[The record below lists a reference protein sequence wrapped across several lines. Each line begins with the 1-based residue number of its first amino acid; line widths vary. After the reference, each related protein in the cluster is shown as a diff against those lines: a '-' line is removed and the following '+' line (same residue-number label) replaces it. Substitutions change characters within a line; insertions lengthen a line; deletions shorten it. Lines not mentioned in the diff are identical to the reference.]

1 MWLLQIVG
9 CWLRNFN
16 GAYYHGE
23 KGEPDFSCFQEA
35 GYLIVSA
42 SDSAFDKKELVK
54 NAHAEIYKF

>member
-1 MWLLQIVG
+1 MG